1 MYYVIN
7 MGWSNRIVVPMNEN
21 TSAAIKQLFGDKA
34 QIVEEYYI
42 QNEGSAFEQ
51 IPNKTIIEVW
61 SKDKVDEY
69 IDRGLANPR
78 PK

>member
-1 MYYVIN
+1 MYYVITQA
-7 MGWSNRIVVPMNEN
+7 WSNRIIVPMNEA
-21 TSAAIKQLFGDKA
+21 TTVAIKQLFGDKA
-34 QIVEEYYI
+34 QLVEEYYV

-78 PK
+78 SK